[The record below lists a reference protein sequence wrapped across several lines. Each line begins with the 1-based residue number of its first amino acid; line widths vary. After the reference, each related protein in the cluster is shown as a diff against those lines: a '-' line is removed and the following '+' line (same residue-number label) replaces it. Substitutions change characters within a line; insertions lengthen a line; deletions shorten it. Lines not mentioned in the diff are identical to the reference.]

1 MRTPVLF
8 AVILLAVGCNQ
19 KSDNSAP
26 PGTNAVSGSGN
37 PMNAPADYLG
47 ALAKGQQQA
56 VKTIDTASI
65 DRAIQM
71 FNVEKGRN
79 PKDLDEL
86 VQEKYI
92 PKIPA
97 PPNGMKLVYD
107 PQAGTV
113 HVEKQ

>member
-1 MRTPVLF
+1 MKIPL
-8 AVILLAVGCNQ
+8 LLAAAIAVASCSQ
-19 KSDNSAP
+19 KSDTTAGS
-26 PGTNAVSGSGN
+26 TNTASSGN

-56 VKTIDTASI
+56 VKTVDTASI

-86 VQEKYI
+86 VQEKYM

-97 PPNGMKLVYD
+97 APNGMKLVYD
-107 PQAGTV
+107 PNAGTV
-113 HVEKQ
+113 RVEKQ